1 MTLTVPTGTERAAA
15 VLRAAGPFLAAY
27 AAIRLEPALTALA
40 ASRPGVLPVAMCA
53 MVFGLLIHRVRNF
66 LIITLCFG
74 IAQLAYRDMLHGRV
88 PAQIDYVIV
97 ERLYPAGWGL
107 LALLALGAG
116 IAESIRPGSV
126 YARRCYFAAAA
137 VYLLGHGAMQWMV
150 GHIADGLVLTITG
163 IFAGVGVVVA
173 PRIIRAEADFAPE
186 DEDIRALRE
195 ADDRRAKALAGREWQ
210 DRREEVGG
218 KA

>member
-1 MTLTVPTGTERAAA
+1 
-15 VLRAAGPFLAAY
+15 
-27 AAIRLEPALTALA
+27 
-40 ASRPGVLPVAMCA
+40 
-53 MVFGLLIHRVRNF
+53 
-66 LIITLCFG
+66 
-74 IAQLAYRDMLHGRV
+74 
-88 PAQIDYVIV
+88 
-97 ERLYPAGWGL
+97 
-107 LALLALGAG
+107 
-116 IAESIRPGSV
+116 
-126 YARRCYFAAAA
+126 
-137 VYLLGHGAMQWMV
+137 MQWMV